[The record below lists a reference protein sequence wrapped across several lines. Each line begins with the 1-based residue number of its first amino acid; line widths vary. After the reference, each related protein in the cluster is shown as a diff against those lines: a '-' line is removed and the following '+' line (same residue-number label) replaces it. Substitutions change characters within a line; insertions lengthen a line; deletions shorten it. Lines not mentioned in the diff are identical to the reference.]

1 MKKKAQLKIVREINT
16 RLLTLLN
23 TKDMLKVGAWWTK
36 SNTKMQPTPMVYA
49 REKGLEKVLEMVREM
64 KTY

>member
-1 MKKKAQLKIVREINT
+1 
-16 RLLTLLN
+16 
-23 TKDMLKVGAWWTK
+23 MLKVGAWWTK